1 MYKYKEQNALFGGSF
16 MNKVNKHRRKNE
28 KNLFKKGKHFSAFKI
43 SI

>member
-28 KNLFKKGKHFSAFKI
+28 KKPL
-43 SI
+43 